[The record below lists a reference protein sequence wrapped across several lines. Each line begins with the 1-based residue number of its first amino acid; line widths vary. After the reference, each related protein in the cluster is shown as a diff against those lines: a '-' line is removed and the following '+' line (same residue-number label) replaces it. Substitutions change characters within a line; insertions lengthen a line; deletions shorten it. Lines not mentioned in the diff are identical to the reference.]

1 MKHISEIPSTH
12 QEPIVLV
19 DYKPILEAFK
29 KSDEERSLFKK
40 LRHTLKRMNVNNKSQ
55 PSSREKKRRSIR

>member
-12 QEPIVLV
+12 QESIVLI

-29 KSDEERSLFKK
+29 KSDKERSFFK
-40 LRHTLKRMNVNNKSQ
+40 
-55 PSSREKKRRSIR
+55 REEDLLDN